1 MLTGEGG
8 RSGTFLLK
16 RRNGNGR
23 LTEEY
28 NLFTHKY
35 KYEYKYGYKYKYEYK
50 YKYKVWGEH

>member
-1 MLTGEGG
+1 MMLTGEGG
-8 RSGTFLLK
+8 TSGTFLLK

-23 LTEEY
+23 LTEED

-50 YKYKVWGEH
+50 YKYKV